1 MSCFGGAAMGDG
13 TVIRA
18 GLGYVGVSSGY
29 DFERFVVAQEAGDRY
44 SRAIDELRFG
54 NKVGHWMWFVFPQ
67 LAGLG
72 QSTTSRRYAIS
83 SLAEAKAYLNHRIL
97 GPRLIECARVI
108 CESEAV
114 SAETIFGRL
123 DAQKLR
129 SSITLFL
136 RAQPN
141 EPLFAA
147 VIDRYFEGQPDCATD
162 ELLAR
167 ASEGN

>member
-1 MSCFGGAAMGDG
+1 MLRWYGLRDG
-13 TVIRA
+13 IVVRA
-18 GLGYVGVSSGY
+18 GLGYVSVSSGY

-44 SRAIDELRFG
+44 SRAINELRSD
-54 NKVGHWMWFVFPQ
+54 NKVSHWVWFVFPQ

-83 SLAEAKAYLNHRIL
+83 SLAEAKAYLNHRVL
-97 GPRLIECARVI
+97 GPRLIECTRVI
-108 CESEAV
+108 CESDAV
-114 SAETIFGRL
+114 SAKTIFGPL

-129 SSITLFL
+129 SSMTLFL

-141 EPLFAA
+141 ETLFAA
-147 VIDRYFEGQPDCATD
+147 VIDRYFEGQPDRATD